1 MTDESGA
8 EVRPA
13 DPCALVIFGAAGDLT
28 RRKLLPA
35 LHNLARNGLVTRD
48 LAIVGVAMDPLTD
61 ETFRARLAE
70 AARELGPAGV
80 DAGVLAA
87 QQARCFYVAG
97 RFDDPAAYARLR
109 DRLAEVHRGGPTG
122 GNTLFYLAT
131 PPAFFATI
139 AEQLGAA
146 GLVRAPGTAG
156 GWTRLI
162 VEKPFGRDLASAREL
177 NRRLLAVFDEAQIH
191 RIDHYL
197 GKETVQ
203 NILLLRFLNGIF
215 EPIWNRRYVDH
226 VQLTVAETLGVE
238 GRGGYYETAG
248 ALRDIVQNHMLQLVC
263 LVAMEPPISLVGE
276 AVRDEKVKVLRAIR
290 PLTAAELREATVR
303 GQYGAGRI
311 DGTAVPAYRDEPS
324 VARDSVTE
332 TFAALRL
339 FIENW
344 RWAEVPFYL
353 RTGKRMA
360 EGQRIISIAFREPP
374 KSMFPA
380 DSGISSQGPD
390 HLTFDLADES
400 KVSLSF
406 YGKKPGPGMRL
417 NKQSL
422 QFAMHETG
430 LGSDVLEAY
439 ERLILDAMR
448 GDRTLFCTAEG
459 IERLWEVSTPLLEGP
474 PPVRP
479 YAPGSWG
486 PNAIHQLI
494 APHAW
499 RLPFERVWRDPNRVG
514 S

>member
-353 RTGKRMA
+353 RTGKRLA
-360 EGQRIISIAFREPP
+360 AHDTEIVVQFRRAPLALLPPEAGPQQPNRLTIHIQPDERITLRFEAKR
-374 KSMFPA
+374 
-380 DSGISSQGPD
+380 
-390 HLTFDLADES
+390 
-400 KVSLSF
+400 
-406 YGKKPGPGMRL
+406 PGPHLRMTPVEM
-417 NKQSL
+417 
-422 QFAMHETG
+422 QFAYDDLEGDSRSTGYETLLYDCMVG
-430 LGSDVLEAY
+430 DPMLFHRADMVEAAWTVVTPILEAW
-439 ERLILDAMR
+439 A
-448 GDRTLFCTAEG
+448 A
-459 IERLWEVSTPLLEGP
+459 SP
-474 PPVRP
+474 PRDFPN
-479 YAPGSWG
+479 YAAGSWG
-486 PNAIHQLI
+486 PAVADALL
-494 APHAW
+494 A
-499 RLPFERVWRDPNRVG
+499 RDGRRWVPPE
-514 S
+514 